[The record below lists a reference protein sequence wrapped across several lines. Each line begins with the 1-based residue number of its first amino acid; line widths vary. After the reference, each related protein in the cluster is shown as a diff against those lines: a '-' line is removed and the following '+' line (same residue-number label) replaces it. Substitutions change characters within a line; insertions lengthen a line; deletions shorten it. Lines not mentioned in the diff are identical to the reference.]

1 MGNEYAQV
9 QSATIIA
16 AVVLPCH
23 KVAGGTELI
32 IEAQDEKEQEK
43 LTVEISKAVKGDV
56 MLLSNGIYLVL
67 RG

>member
-9 QSATIIA
+9 QTSTIIA
-16 AVVLPCH
+16 VVILPCH

>member
-9 QSATIIA
+9 QTSGIIA
-16 AVVLPCH
+16 AIILSCH
-23 KVAGGTELI
+23 KVVGSAALI

>member
-9 QSATIIA
+9 QTSTIIA
-16 AVVLPCH
+16 AVILPCH
-23 KVAGGTELI
+23 KLAGSTELI

-56 MLLSNGIYLVL
+56 LLLSNGIYLVL

>member
-9 QSATIIA
+9 QSSTIIA

-23 KVAGGTELI
+23 KVAGSAELI
-32 IEAQDEKEQEK
+32 IEAQEEKEQER

-56 MLLSNGIYLVL
+56 LLLSNGIYLVL

>member
-9 QSATIIA
+9 QSSIIIA
-16 AVVLPCH
+16 AVVLSCH
-23 KVAGGTELI
+23 KVTGGTELI
-32 IEAQDEKEQEK
+32 IEARDEKEQEK

>member
-9 QSATIIA
+9 QTSTIIA
-16 AVVLPCH
+16 AVVLSCH
-23 KVAGGTELI
+23 KVTGGTELI
-32 IEAQDEKEQEK
+32 IEARDEKEQEK

-56 MLLSNGIYLVL
+56 LLLSNGIYLVL

>member
-23 KVAGGTELI
+23 KVTGGTELI